1 MSNEIIP
8 TGNTPQG
15 LTFWQNR
22 QLNKI
27 ETEGLVR
34 AGASVVRHK
43 NTLLDKELGHIE
55 TLQDFRHAEERGIAA
70 IEGTNRVIDHAIAA
84 VGGNEFK
91 SHHLSKIIDR
101 VATNMAQ
108 QV

>member
-1 MSNEIIP
+1 MNNEIIP

-22 QLNKI
+22 QLTKI
-27 ETEGLVR
+27 EQDGLLQ
-34 AGASVVRHK
+34 AGASVTRHK
-43 NTLLDKELGHIE
+43 NKLLDKELGHLE
-55 TLQDFRHAEERGIAA
+55 TLQDLRHTEERGIIA

-84 VGGNEFK
+84 VGGNEYK